1 MDSNSLVF
9 QQQTTS
15 LSLSVSK
22 CTTPALKLT
31 RRLKS
36 KKLFTDWWVWS
47 LFDQLN
53 LDLFNV
59 CRLCI
64 KSVGGVSANY
74 AQEGKRSLAYSE
86 QLFFNSK
93 SPHSGH
99 SRQSHMDQ
107 ECMKFPAALF
117 SNYCHRCLPLN
128 WPRLSQHALLVSVS
142 HSNCCL
148 QLHSK
153 PGAWLS
159 YTTPGELPLSWSI
172 SPFVPSG
179 WRKMYSPLGRHRH
192 LNSNCSSFLL
202 RPLRVGW
209 PHDGEARSW
218 FNQWRG
224 K

>member
-64 KSVGGVSANY
+64 KSVGGGFQQITHRKEKGLWHTANSSFSTPKVHTQDILGR
-74 AQEGKRSLAYSE
+74 ATWIRNVW
-86 QLFFNSK
+86 NSPLRC
-93 SPHSGH
+93 SPITAIDVYPWIGP
-99 SRQSHMDQ
+99 D
-107 ECMKFPAALF
+107 
-117 SNYCHRCLPLN
+117 
-128 WPRLSQHALLVSVS
+128 S
-142 HSNCCL
+142 HSM
-148 QLHSK
+148 
-153 PGAWLS
+153 P
-159 YTTPGELPLSWSI
+159 SWSR
-172 SPFVPSG
+172 S
-179 WRKMYSPLGRHRH
+179 HTATAA
-192 LNSNCSSFLL
+192 CSSTPNRGRDSATQLQGNCHSHG
-202 RPLRVGW
+202 PLAPSSPVDEEKCIHHW
-209 PHDGEARSW
+209 DAIDI
-218 FNQWRG
+218 
-224 K
+224 